1 LKKLIILCSIILVIG
16 LGVGLSV
23 DVSAE
28 EGLIPSWIKTTA
40 SFWVDDKIGDA
51 EFIQSLQWL
60 IDNGILKTAQKD
72 PELEKLEQEL
82 EKRMLENMLNQEDES
97 IIGIGFECISNWSG
111 DTTEQA
117 YLDFNVEVMNHDSIT
132 HSVIV
137 EIQDVDE
144 SQRSIS
150 SKEIQVDN
158 LQSKERR
165 VVTGQLEE
173 SLLGGYCNAIIQEI
187 K

>member
-1 LKKLIILCSIILVIG
+1 
-16 LGVGLSV
+16 
-23 DVSAE
+23 
-28 EGLIPSWIKTTA
+28 
-40 SFWVDDKIGDA
+40 
-51 EFIQSLQWL
+51 
-60 IDNGILKTAQKD
+60 
-72 PELEKLEQEL
+72 
-82 EKRMLENMLNQEDES
+82 
-97 IIGIGFECISNWSG
+97 
-111 DTTEQA
+111 
-117 YLDFNVEVMNHDSIT
+117 MNHDSIT